1 MPRIYVISGMI
12 TAIVLA
18 AGYSRR
24 MGRNK
29 LLLAYKGRPL
39 LAYIVE
45 CILAAKVGRVVVVTG
60 YEADQV
66 AATLHGKDVQIVHNP
81 DHEKGMTST
90 IQTGVAAADGE
101 GYMICLS
108 DMPYISPDEY
118 KTLRNAFRQQ
128 HARDKACIIQPSYD
142 NQTGNPVTFS
152 AAWRQAIL
160 EHTDPEGCKDI
171 IRDHQ
176 ENVYRVEMLTPAILR
191 DIDWQDDYDR
201 LSEGI

>member
-1 MPRIYVISGMI
+1 MI

-29 LLLAYKGRPL
+29 LLLTYKGRPL
-39 LAYIVE
+39 LAHVVE
-45 CILAAKVGRVVVVTG
+45 CILAAKVGRVVIVTG
-60 YEADQV
+60 FEADLV
-66 AATLHGKDVQIVHNP
+66 TSTVTGMDVQIVHNP

-90 IQTGVAAADGE
+90 IQAGVAAADGE

-108 DMPYISPDEY
+108 DMPYISPGEY
-118 KTLRNAFRQQ
+118 KVLRNAFHQQ
-128 HARDKACIIQPSYD
+128 YAKDKACIIQPSYD
-142 NQTGNPVTFS
+142 NQIGNPVTFS
-152 AAWRQAIL
+152 AAWRQDIL
-160 EHTDPEGCKDI
+160 DNTDPEGCKNI
-171 IRDHQ
+171 VRRHQ
-176 ENVYRVEMLTPAILR
+176 ENVYRVEMLTPAILQ